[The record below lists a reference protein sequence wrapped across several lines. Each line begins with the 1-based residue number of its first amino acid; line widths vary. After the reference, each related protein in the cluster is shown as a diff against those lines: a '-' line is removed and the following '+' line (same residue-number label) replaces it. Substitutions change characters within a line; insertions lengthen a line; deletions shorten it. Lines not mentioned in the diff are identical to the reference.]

1 MSFHTIEYSAGMV
14 SPSSN
19 NQLALGNVQSGAA
32 ASHGIFTYDGGI
44 PMLFFVPFND
54 PNRYEYKQK
63 IISHGG
69 IITDT
74 EPNESTGN
82 RIILLSSFNIRG
94 QLCFKLSFIDDSIK
108 NNGVCDLSNYKYQIP
123 EVYDPSSVSGQNKII
138 KINSEGDG
146 ADQNDAAAFSNV
158 LSRNVRP
165 PPMRTSRRFTDLKD
179 EYILK
184 QIRLN
189 PRLRNS
195 HKFFDGLA
203 IHDVL
208 KGHTGN
214 SIRSRY
220 RNHLESR
227 LAYVYKTDE
236 DGVLIKS
243 ADGKNIRDSLENL
256 PKTLKN
262 RFTALEDFNLCTEL
276 IEYSRLKYYEDLESG
291 AVDKDEDGK
300 PKPFDLYQEFTAPV
314 SFFAMMAK
322 NYPSHSYHSWRDRYR
337 KFVRQYGAQKY
348 IDDYNRSIQNGE
360 TPEQMKNFTGKKAG
374 LTRGFKELIGSSY
387 NDNYRA
393 LPSNENAG
401 DDGAIDEKI
410 KQIRSSDYAN
420 AAENVGEHEIQEG
433 EGEGESNNDIA
444 LVIESQSQAESQAQG
459 KGGSLLDS
467 QSTSQM
473 WSDFDIKYLPEGI
486 TLEHLLNKNFFKISP
501 NEISTRVET
510 ILNDIELAAPA
521 LLLKSFNEIGIN
533 DVFTAHLIM
542 AATGDIVNMQVFI
555 DQFLNLIP
563 HLLEDKLYDGL
574 QIEDTDGIWTS
585 KLDNYLLSGSKQDM
599 KKLQAIQSPQSIE
612 ARRQFLEKFS

>member
-19 NQLALGNVQSGAA
+19 NQLALGNMQSGAA
-32 ASHGIFTYDGGI
+32 ASHGIFTYNGGI

-123 EVYDPSSVSGQNKII
+123 EVYDPSSISTQNKII
-138 KINSEGDG
+138 KINSESDG
-146 ADQNDAAAFSNV
+146 IGQNDTAAFSNV
-158 LSRNVRP
+158 ISRSVRP
-165 PPMRTSRRFTDLKD
+165 PPMRTSRRFNDMKD

-203 IHDVL
+203 THDVL

-243 ADGKNIRDSLENL
+243 ADGKNIRESLENL

-276 IEYSRLKYYEDLESG
+276 IEYSRQKYYEDLESG
-291 AVDKDEDGK
+291 AVEKDEDGK

-314 SFFAMMAK
+314 SFFTMMAK
-322 NYPSHSYHSWRDRYR
+322 TYPSHSYHSWRDRYR

-393 LPSNENAG
+393 LPPAESSK

-410 KQIRSSDYAN
+410 KQIRPSDYEG
-420 AAENVGEHEIQEG
+420 AAGNVEEHEIQEG
-433 EGEGESNNDIA
+433 ERVPNND
-444 LVIESQSQAESQAQG
+444 LEQVIESESQPESQSQGQS
-459 KGGSLLDS
+459 GSVIDS

-473 WSDFDIKYLPEGI
+473 WSNFDIKYLPQGI
-486 TLEHLLNKNFFKISP
+486 TLEDLFNKNFYKIAPS
-501 NEISTRVET
+501 EISSKVEAT
-510 ILNDIELAAPA
+510 LNDIELSAPA

-542 AATGDIVNMQVFI
+542 AASGDIVNMQVFI
-555 DQFLNLIP
+555 DKFLDLIP
-563 HLLEDKLYDGL
+563 HLQEDQLYDGL
-574 QIEDTDGIWTS
+574 QIEDVDGIWTS

-599 KKLQAIQSPQSIE
+599 KKLQAIQSPHSIE
-612 ARRQFLEKFS
+612 ARRLFLEKFA